1 VSGSNEGRPR
11 GIWKKKLDEVVVEEK
26 RMAITSQNQSW
37 IPPMKSVRDHISRP
51 FKSHLLF
58 NASIGLKFFFT
69 VD

>member
-1 VSGSNEGRPR
+1 LTSGFNGGRPR
-11 GIWKKKLDEVVVEEK
+11 GIWRKELDEVVVEDK

-37 IPPMKSVRDHISRP
+37 IPPMTSVRDHISRP

-58 NASIGLKFFFT
+58 NVSIGLSFFT